1 MEAQRNS
8 IKMALEFGATPE
20 TIAEKLNLPLD
31 EVNRIIKT
39 L

>member
-1 MEAQRNS
+1 
-8 IKMALEFGATPE
+8 MALEFGATPE